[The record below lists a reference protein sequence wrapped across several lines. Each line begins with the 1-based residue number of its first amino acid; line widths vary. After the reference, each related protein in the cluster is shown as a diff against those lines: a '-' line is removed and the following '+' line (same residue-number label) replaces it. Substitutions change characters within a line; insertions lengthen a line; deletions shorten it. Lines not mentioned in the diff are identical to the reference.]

1 MPGLASLVFD
11 YACRPTLSDKL
22 KKNASYKNKTD
33 SVQPLGS
40 INLIDEETENLEP
53 IGGKF
58 CRCC

>member
-1 MPGLASLVFD
+1 MFD
-11 YACRPTLSDKL
+11 YACRPTLSAKL
-22 KKNASYKNKTD
+22 KNNASNKNKTD